1 MPSAN
6 LPYRVVR
13 RELLDEF
20 ERVYLLSLLEK
31 HGIDLR
37 GAAREAG
44 LALDELTELVRK
56 HTRPYC
62 VARVQQFYGN
72 KLRSDDAL
80 RIADELLRLQLSTA
94 TADATGDDAPR
105 AA

>member
-1 MPSAN
+1 MPSAAV
-6 LPYRVVR
+6 PYRVAR

-20 ERVYLLSLLEK
+20 ERIYLLSLLEK
-31 HGIDLR
+31 HGIDLAA
-37 GAAREAG
+37 AAREAG
-44 LALDELTELVRK
+44 LPLDELVDMVRK
-56 HTRPYC
+56 HTRPYF

-80 RIADELLRLQLSTA
+80 RIADELLALQLATA
-94 TADATGDDAPR
+94 TADGR

>member
-1 MPSAN
+1 MPSAGV
-6 LPYRVVR
+6 PFRIAR

-37 GAAREAG
+37 AAAREAG
-44 LALDELTELVRK
+44 LPFEELAELVRK
-56 HTRPYC
+56 HTRPFFIE
-62 VARVQQFYGN
+62 RVQRFYGN
-72 KLRSDDAL
+72 KLRDDAAG
-80 RIADELLRLQLSTA
+80 RIADELLTMQLSSA
-94 TADATGDDAPR
+94 ASADGR

>member
-1 MPSAN
+1 MPSAGV
-6 LPYRVVR
+6 PYRIVR

-20 ERVYLLSLLEK
+20 ERNYLLSLLEK

-37 GAAREAG
+37 AAAREAG
-44 LALDELTELVRK
+44 IPFEELVEMVRR
-56 HTRPYC
+56 HTRPYFI
-62 VARVQQFYGN
+62 ARVQKFYGN

-80 RIADELLRLQLSTA
+80 RIADELLTLQLSTA
-94 TADATGDDAPR
+94 ATADGR